1 MARRKENVAR
11 MGGLF
16 DFLDPSKE
24 GSIFDAFGKKPEKP
38 RKEQRPDLP
47 ALPAPKGS
55 FLPALPEERRGGALI
70 PKETI
75 KEKLL
80 SIFEAFGPAEE
91 ARHETAP
98 LIPEAIRETP
108 QEMTSE
114 SGTMWE
120 AMFAPTPEEQRPI
133 FEAVPVRQD
142 RPKYRFV
149 SPQITKI
156 PYGAEKE
163 WEFPT
168 LAQMAENLKS
178 KIDLSTVFEE
188 LIGNRMTSGYMELL
202 AEAAFRGIPLYTPIT
217 VIDDKNF
224 YTDFAEFYGI
234 PWSVMESAG
243 TKEELLANL
252 LRPLGHLLTE
262 TFELIKPDMLPGFFT
277 VDYNG
282 QDGKYWLFYVEPWLG
297 RLPGL

>member
-1 MARRKENVAR
+1 MARRKENTVG

-24 GSIFDAFGKKPEKP
+24 GSIFDAFGKKPPKG
-38 RKEQRPDLP
+38 RKEEDAPILP

-55 FLPALPEERRGGALI
+55 QLPVVREERGGGLI
-70 PKETI
+70 PEKGTLKER
-75 KEKLL
+75 LL
-80 SIFEAFGPAEE
+80 SIFEPFGPPSEE
-91 ARHETAP
+91 PSRAA
-98 LIPEAIRETP
+98 LIPEEIKETP
-108 QEMTSE
+108 QEMISE

-120 AMFAPTPEEQRPI
+120 AMFTPSPETRPVY
-133 FEAVPVRQD
+133 EAVPVRED

-149 SPQITKI
+149 SSQITKI
-156 PYGAEKE
+156 PYGQSE
-163 WEFPT
+163 WKFPT
-168 LAQMAENLKS
+168 LVQMAENLKT
-178 KIDLSTVFEE
+178 KIDLNQVFTE
-188 LIGNRMTSGYMELL
+188 LGESRLTSGYQELL
-202 AEAAFRGIPLYTPIT
+202 AEAAFRGFPLYMPIT

-234 PWSVMESAG
+234 PWSVMESSG
-243 TKEELLANL
+243 SKEEIMANL
-252 LRPLGHLLTE
+252 IRPLGYLLTE
-262 TFELIKPDMLPGFFT
+262 TFEVIKPDFLPGFFT